1 MPTEFSTLAT
11 IAAIQHSWGP
21 GPWDLVQIVG
31 MMAVLIIIVSLLA
44 VGVIGIVIAA
54 FTANP
59 PALKSALAEIG
70 VTVCAGIVAV
80 IAMTVPHPVPV
91 PMWWV
96 IWAGLVSAAVY
107 FADVTFCRVGRSAN
121 PDD

>member
-1 MPTEFSTLAT
+1 MWSGDIGL
-11 IAAIQHSWGP
+11 
-21 GPWDLVQIVG
+21 WDVVWIV
-31 MMAVLIIIVSLLA
+31 AVFVALIILGSLLA
-44 VGVIGIVIAA
+44 VGVIGIGIAA
-54 FTANP
+54 FTANL

-80 IAMTVPHPVPV
+80 IAMTVPHPIPV

-96 IWAGLVSAAVY
+96 IWAGLVTAAVY
-107 FADVTFCRVGRSAN
+107 FADVTFCRIGRNAN

>member
-1 MPTEFSTLAT
+1 MWIDPSPIGL
-11 IAAIQHSWGP
+11 
-21 GPWDLVQIVG
+21 WDVVQIVG

-44 VGVIGIVIAA
+44 VGVVGIVIAA

-59 PALKSALAEIG
+59 PALRSAFVEIG
-70 VTVCAGIVAV
+70 VTVCAGIVAI
-80 IAMTVPHPVPV
+80 IAMTAPHPIPA

-96 IWAGLVSAAVY
+96 VWAGLVTAAVY
-107 FADVTFCRVGRSAN
+107 NAGAIIHRIAQNAN